1 MIGGGSGIEY
11 GPKAGA
17 PASIARTIRATRTIT
32 QRFIC
37 FGRIVL
43 RAGETGG
50 GWLCSSLYTH
60 ASMSGK
66 VKAAV
71 AGANGYAGM
80 TLVNLLARH
89 PNVELR
95 QLTSRSF
102 AGKPYESVF
111 PLLELKGEFLPD
123 PDPAGIDVV
132 FSCLP
137 HNIGAAKA
145 GAWLAAGARVIDMS
159 ADCRLKDPSQYPKW
173 YRQEHP
179 APALL
184 ARAVFGLPEL
194 HEHELQKAELIAVP
208 GCFSTSAI
216 LALAPAVA
224 SGLAGSDIIID
235 AKSGV
240 SGAGRS
246 PSMGVHFSE
255 VNESLGAYAIE
266 GHRHTPEMTQELSAL
281 GRNGIQITFVPH
293 LAPMTRGI
301 LATCY
306 FDLKGSLAQLQDAYR
321 EFYAGQPFTRVI
333 PQSPSTKL
341 ASHSNLC
348 LVNVSAQ
355 NDKAVVTAA
364 LDNLVKGA
372 SGQGVECFNIAFG
385 FDRRTALEAPIQWP

>member
-1 MIGGGSGIEY
+1 MGG
-11 GPKAGA
+11 
-17 PASIARTIRATRTIT
+17 R
-32 QRFIC
+32 
-37 FGRIVL
+37 L
-43 RAGETGG
+43 
-50 GWLCSSLYTH
+50 
-60 ASMSGK
+60 
-66 VKAAV
+66 KAAV

-80 TLVNLLARH
+80 TVVNLLARH
-89 PNVELR
+89 PGVELV

-102 AGKPYESVF
+102 AGTAYASVF
-111 PLLELKGEFLPD
+111 PLLDLGGDFLPE
-123 PDPAGIDVV
+123 PEPVGLDVV

-137 HNIGAAKA
+137 HNVGAAKA
-145 GAWLAAGARVIDMS
+145 GAWLAAGAKVVDMS
-159 ADCRLKDPSQYPKW
+159 ADFRLKEPGLYPRW

-184 ARAVFGLPEL
+184 AKAVFGLPEL
-194 HEHELQKAELIAVP
+194 HERELAGAELIAVP
-208 GCFSTSAI
+208 GCYSTAAI

-224 SGLAGSDIIID
+224 SGLVGAGLVLG

-240 SGAGRS
+240 SGSGRS

-266 GHRHTPEMTQELSAL
+266 GHRHLPEITQELSGAP
-281 GRNGIQITFVPH
+281 RVTFVPH

-321 EFYAGQPFTRVI
+321 EFYAGQPFTRVV
-333 PQSPSTKL
+333 PQSPTTKL

-348 LVNVSAQ
+348 LVNVAAQ
-355 NDKAVVTAA
+355 GDKAVVTAA
-364 LDNLVKGA
+364 LDNLLKGA

-385 FDRRTALEAPIQWP
+385 FDRKTALEAPIQWP

>member
-1 MIGGGSGIEY
+1 M
-11 GPKAGA
+11 
-17 PASIARTIRATRTIT
+17 
-32 QRFIC
+32 
-37 FGRIVL
+37 GRKL
-43 RAGETGG
+43 
-50 GWLCSSLYTH
+50 
-60 ASMSGK
+60 
-66 VKAAV
+66 KAAV
-71 AGANGYAGM
+71 AGANGYAGI

-89 PNVELR
+89 PGVELR

-102 AGKPYESVF
+102 AGKPYVSVF
-111 PLLELKGEFLPD
+111 PLLDLEGEFLPE
-123 PDPAGIDVV
+123 PEPAGIDVV

-137 HNIGAAKA
+137 HNVGAAKA
-145 GAWLAAGARVIDMS
+145 AGWLEAGVRVVDMS
-159 ADCRLKDPSQYPKW
+159 ADFRLKDAAQYPRW

-194 HEHELQKAELIAVP
+194 HERELEKAELIAVP
-208 GCFSTSAI
+208 GCFSTAAI

-224 SGLAGSDIIID
+224 SGLAGSDIIVD

-246 PSMGVHFSE
+246 PSVGIHFSE

-266 GHRHTPEMTQELSAL
+266 GHRHLPEVTQELSAL
-281 GRNGIQITFVPH
+281 HDNGLHVTFVPH

-321 EFYAGQPFTRVI
+321 EFYAGQPFTRVV
-333 PQSPSTKL
+333 PQSPTTKL

-348 LVNVSAQ
+348 LVNVAAQ

-385 FDRRTALEAPIQWP
+385 FDRKTALEAPIQWP

>member
-1 MIGGGSGIEY
+1 MG
-11 GPKAGA
+11 
-17 PASIARTIRATRTIT
+17 RT
-32 QRFIC
+32 
-37 FGRIVL
+37 L
-43 RAGETGG
+43 
-50 GWLCSSLYTH
+50 
-60 ASMSGK
+60 
-66 VKAAV
+66 KAAV

-89 PNVELR
+89 PGVELR

-102 AGKPYESVF
+102 AGKPYASVF
-111 PLLELKGEFLPD
+111 PLLEVEGEFVPE
-123 PDPAGIDVV
+123 PEPAGLDVV

-137 HNIGAAKA
+137 HNVGAAKA
-145 GAWLAAGARVIDMS
+145 GAWLEAGARVVDMS
-159 ADCRLKDPSQYPKW
+159 ADFRLKDASQYPRL

-194 HEHELQKAELIAVP
+194 HAPELEKADLIAVP
-208 GCFSTSAI
+208 GCFSTAAI
-216 LALAPAVA
+216 LALGPAVA
-224 SGLAGSDIIID
+224 SGLAGSDIIVD

-266 GHRHTPEMTQELSAL
+266 GHRHLPEITQELSGAP
-281 GRNGIQITFVPH
+281 RVTFVPH

-321 EFYAGQPFTRVI
+321 EFYAGQPFTRVV
-333 PQSPSTKL
+333 PQSPTTKL

-348 LVNVSAQ
+348 LVNVAAQ
-355 NDKAVVTAA
+355 GDKAVVTAA

-385 FDRRTALEAPIQWP
+385 FDRKTALEAPIQWP